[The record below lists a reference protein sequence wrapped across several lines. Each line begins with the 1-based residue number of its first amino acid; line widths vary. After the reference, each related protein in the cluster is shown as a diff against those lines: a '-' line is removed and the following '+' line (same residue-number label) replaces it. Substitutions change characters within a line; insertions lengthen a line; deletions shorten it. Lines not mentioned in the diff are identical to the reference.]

1 MSDSEPLLSGIARDA
16 EAEAWRVVEEA
27 RQASSE
33 RKAAAESQIAGILEE
48 ARRKAGEQGESLRR
62 QIASSAKMEAKR
74 IGLKERERAIHLV
87 LEQARERLELLL
99 DSPEYREVLIGWI
112 VEAAIGLGLPEAKVN
127 ASVRE
132 LRLIDETFLAEAET
146 RIFELTGRK
155 VHLIKADG
163 QPLLA
168 QGVVLVGRDGRL
180 QFNNQ
185 VTTRLLRLQTK
196 IRKIIYDTLWKS
208 ES

>member
-1 MSDSEPLLSGIARDA
+1 MSDSEPLLSGIAQDA
-16 EAEAWRVVEEA
+16 ETETRRIAEEA
-27 RQASSE
+27 RQAASE
-33 RKAAAESQIAGILEE
+33 RKAAAESQIAGIMEE
-48 ARRKAGEQGESLRR
+48 ARRKAAEQSESLRR

-74 IGLKERERAIHLV
+74 IGLKERERAIQLV
-87 LEQARERLELLL
+87 LEQARGRLERLL
-99 DSPEYREVLIGWI
+99 DFPEYREVLIGWI
-112 VEAAIGLGLPEAKVN
+112 VEAAIGLGLPEAQVN

-132 LRLIDETFLAEAET
+132 MQLIDEGILTEAET
-146 RIFELTGRK
+146 RVLELTGRK
-155 VHLIKADG
+155 VHLLKANG

>member
-1 MSDSEPLLSGIARDA
+1 MSDSEPLLSGIAQDA
-16 EAEAWRVVEEA
+16 ETEARRIVEEA
-27 RQASSE
+27 RQAASE

-48 ARRKAGEQGESLRR
+48 ARRKAAGQSENLRR
-62 QIASSAKMEAKR
+62 QVASSAKMEAKR
-74 IGLKERERAIHLV
+74 IGLKERERAIQLV
-87 LEQARERLELLL
+87 LEQARDRLEHLL

-112 VEAAIGLGLPEAKVN
+112 MEAAIGLGLPEAKVN

-132 LRLIDETFLAEAET
+132 LAQIDEALLAEAE
-146 RIFELTGRK
+146 RRVLELTGRK
-155 VHLIKADG
+155 VHLAKSDG

-168 QGVVLVGRDGRL
+168 QGVVLVGLDGRL

-185 VTTRLLRLQTK
+185 VATRLLRLQTK
-196 IRKIIYDTLWKS
+196 IRKIIYETLWKS

>member
-1 MSDSEPLLSGIARDA
+1 MSDSQPLLSGIAQDA
-16 EAEAWRVVEEA
+16 ESEARHIVEEA
-27 RQASSE
+27 RQAAAE

-48 ARRKAGEQGESLRR
+48 ARRKAAGQAENLRR
-62 QIASSAKMEAKR
+62 QMVSSAKMEAKR
-74 IGLKERERAIHLV
+74 IGLKERERAIQIV
-87 LEQARERLELLL
+87 LEQARERLARLLE
-99 DSPEYREVLIGWI
+99 SPEYREVLVGWI

-132 LRLIDETFLAEAET
+132 LELIDEALLGEAET
-146 RIFELTGRK
+146 RVLELTGRK
-155 VHLIKADG
+155 VHLIRADG

-168 QGVVLVGRDGRL
+168 QGVVLIGRDGRL

-196 IRKIIYDTLWKS
+196 IRKIIYETLWKS

>member
-1 MSDSEPLLSGIARDA
+1 MSDSQPLLSGIAQDA
-16 EAEAWRVVEEA
+16 ETEARRIVEEA
-27 RQASSE
+27 CQATAE
-33 RKAAAESQIAGILEE
+33 RKAAAESQIAGIMEE
-48 ARRKAGEQGESLRR
+48 ARRKGAEQAESLRR

-74 IGLKERERAIHLV
+74 IGLKERKRAIQLV
-87 LEQARERLELLL
+87 LEQARDRLERLLET
-99 DSPEYREVLIGWI
+99 PEYREVLMGWI

-132 LRLIDETFLAEAET
+132 LKLIDETLLAEAE
-146 RIFELTGRK
+146 RRVLELTGRK
-155 VHLIKADG
+155 VHLLKADA